1 MRVSGLLPTLHWS
14 LNTIFEDS
22 EDTWCSCSPLGMPH
36 NFDWL
41 LPDFGSLL
49 DRTSAILILWMR
61 HATFTKRYGSGID
74 LFVVPYGNLL
84 ILLRCSWVTCAFD
97 WRRNLWRSTRLEI
110 VLHCRLLCHI
120 LLLIPFH
127 FNIRFLSQFTILSS
141 RFFDNFSAHLFFV
154 IGEFIGWSLVLILF
168 DWIWF
173 DLLGLWIQRLCW
185 SGLRGQWLHG
195 ELVLVYFISGT
206 VEDKIVFCG
215 CIEEESREGLLDSIL
230 LLGSCL
236 SNSLRAQ
243 SLPSVYLTQ
252 WLIACSSLWYLAFLV
267 VPFTRRYECRRWP
280 EPSSKFCTCESR
292 SSVWRIVESD
302 WMRNVSRGTIPG
314 FGFEHL
320 WVICQHV

>member
-36 NFDWL
+36 NLDWL

-49 DRTSAILILWMR
+49 DRASAVLIVWIR

-74 LFVVPYGNLL
+74 LFVVPYRNLL
-84 ILLRCSWVTCAFD
+84 TLLCCSWATCTFD

-110 VLHCRLLCHI
+110 VPHYRLLYDI
-120 LLLIPFH
+120 LLLVLLPL
-127 FNIRFLSQFTILSS
+127 NIWLLSQFTILPS
-141 RFFDNFSAHLFFV
+141 RFFDNFSADLFFV
-154 IGEFIGWSLVLILF
+154 IGEFISWSLVLLLF
-168 DWIWF
+168 DLIWF

-215 CIEEESREGLLDSIL
+215 CVEEESREGFWDSIL
-230 LLGSCL
+230 LQGSCL
-236 SNSLRAQ
+236 SNSLRA
-243 SLPSVYLTQ
+243 
-252 WLIACSSLWYLAFLV
+252 
-267 VPFTRRYECRRWP
+267 
-280 EPSSKFCTCESR
+280 
-292 SSVWRIVESD
+292 
-302 WMRNVSRGTIPG
+302 
-314 FGFEHL
+314 
-320 WVICQHV
+320 